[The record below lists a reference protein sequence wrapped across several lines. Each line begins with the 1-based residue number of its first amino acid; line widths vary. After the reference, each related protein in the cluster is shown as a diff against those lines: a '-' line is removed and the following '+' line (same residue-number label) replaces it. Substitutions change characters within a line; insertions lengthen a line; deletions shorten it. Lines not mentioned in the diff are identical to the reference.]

1 MDLRKEYDEIRGQ
14 LLAIP
19 DAVKADGRDTL
30 TDEEQGKVA
39 GLLEKADELSAKI
52 KEATKSS
59 DLLGRIE
66 RLDEFA
72 AAGRKSTEAGGE
84 AVDAAIARRG
94 VKTLGEMFVESD
106 QYGALKER
114 YPNGFPDRVQIAM
127 DPVPLGGFARASQ
140 GRKDLVFVG
149 DNTNTDSQVPAV
161 PPDFRGII
169 PPTFAPLTVR
179 QIFSGG
185 STTSDAVEYVRE
197 IRADRVNAAK
207 PVPEARSKTDDA
219 ALKPESTFKFE
230 RAIANV
236 KTLAHW
242 IPVTKKAL
250 ADVGQVRTLID
261 VFLTTGL
268 AEELEHQ
275 LVNGD
280 GLGENLLGIGND
292 PDLTV
297 VPNAGDQLTTVRKAK
312 TALYTLGVQPNAI
325 LLNPEDDE
333 ALDLLQMNTGQF
345 YGNGPFGNGPTVLW
359 ALPRVWSNQVTLGEA
374 FVGDF
379 RTGVIYD
386 REAAT
391 VQTGTI
397 DDQFI
402 RNMLT
407 ILAEM
412 RVAFAIWEPFKI
424 ARVDLGTESS

>member
-1 MDLRKEYDEIRGQ
+1 MDPRTEYNELREQ

-19 DAVKADGRDTL
+19 KAAREDGREEL
-30 TDEEQGKVA
+30 TAEEQDKVT
-39 GLLEKADELSAKI
+39 GLLEKATELAGTIKAATASA
-52 KEATKSS
+52 

-66 RLDEFA
+66 GLESFA
-72 AAGRKSTEAGGE
+72 EAGKKATGVASE

-94 VKTLGEMFVESD
+94 VKTLGDLFVESD
-106 QYGALKER
+106 QYAQLKAR
-114 YPNGFPDRVQIAM
+114 YPNGFPDRVAVSM
-127 DPVPLGGFARASQ
+127 DSVPLGGFAKTSRGQ
-140 GRKDLVFVG
+140 KDLVFVG

-169 PPTFAPLTVR
+169 MPTFAPLTVR
-179 QIFSGG
+179 QLFSSG
-185 STTSDAVEYVRE
+185 TTQSDAVEYVRE

-230 RAIANV
+230 RATSNV
-236 KTLAHW
+236 KTIAHW
-242 IPVTKKAL
+242 IPVTRKAL
-250 ADVGQVRTLID
+250 ADVGQTRTLID
-261 VFLTTGL
+261 TFLSRGL
-268 AEELEHQ
+268 DEELEHQ

-280 GLGENLLGIGND
+280 GTGENLLGIGND

-297 VPNAGDQLTTVRKAK
+297 VADAGDMLTTARKAK
-312 TALYTLGVQPNAI
+312 TALYTIGVQPNAM

-359 ALPRVWSNQVTLGEA
+359 ALPRVWSNQVTKGEA
-374 FVGDF
+374 FIGDF
-379 RTGVIYD
+379 RTGVVYD

-391 VQTGTI
+391 ITTGTI

-402 RNMLT
+402 RNILT
-407 ILAEM
+407 VLAEM
-412 RVAFAIWEPFKI
+412 RVAFAVWEPFKI